1 MKTHNLLIVAPLLLG
16 AFSSLKAADDL
27 AALRGDFER
36 TTAAFHQAL
45 RRNDPNSLFAHVA
58 DDVVLMPP
66 NEAPVRGKAAMRTW
80 YGGFLSAFKTT
91 TLTLSDREVIVGG
104 DWASEL
110 GRYEWGL
117 QPAGGGDS
125 VIDKGNYMQIWR
137 RQPDGHWLFFREI
150 LNSSIP
156 LPQPSNK

>member
-1 MKTHNLLIVAPLLLG
+1 MKTHHLLIVAPLLID

-27 AALRGDFER
+27 AALRGDFEK

-80 YGGFLSAFKTT
+80 YGGFLSAFKTAK
-91 TLTLSDREVIVGG
+91 LAQSYRVVIVTG
-104 DWASEL
+104 DRGSEL
-110 GRYEWGL
+110 GRNEWGP
-117 QPAGGGDS
+117 QPAGGG
-125 VIDKGNYMQIWR
+125 
-137 RQPDGHWLFFREI
+137 E
-150 LNSSIP
+150 SIMAKR
-156 LPQPSNK
+156 N